1 MASVNIDKLNVS
13 GVTRVTFTPMHVQM
27 KGITKH
33 ETLNSNE
40 NESTLGCQHGA
51 DIQTQIMLITR
62 NSSQM

>member
-33 ETLNSNE
+33 ETVNSNE
-40 NESTLGCQHGA
+40 NESALGC
-51 DIQTQIMLITR
+51 
-62 NSSQM
+62 